1 VRVAVLEDQIL
12 TRNGIVAAL
21 TDAGVEVV
29 SAVTEVSD
37 LIRSIALDSP
47 DAAVVD
53 VRLPPTFTDEGIR
66 AAGQIRKEYP
76 RTAVLVL
83 SQYLEAEYA
92 TSLLES
98 ASGGVGYLLK
108 DRVLEPSTLVDA
120 LRRTAAGECVIDPA
134 IVADLFTARS
144 IRGSEARL
152 TEREL
157 EVLAAMAEGLTN
169 LGIARRLGIS
179 DRTIEVHVQRV
190 FTKLGIPNDME
201 SNRRVLAALHH
212 LRANP

>member
-1 VRVAVLEDQIL
+1 MRVAVLEDHVL
-12 TRNGIVAAL
+12 TRQGIVTTL
-21 TDAGVEVV
+21 TDAGVEVI

-37 LIRSIALDSP
+37 LIRSIALDGP

-66 AAGQIRKEYP
+66 AAGRIRSEYP

-92 TSLLES
+92 TSLLEA

-108 DRVLEPSTLVDA
+108 DRVLEPATLVDA

-134 IVADLFTARS
+134 IVAELFRVRSSRGSTSSLTAR
-144 IRGSEARL
+144 EN
-152 TEREL
+152 

-169 LGIARRLGIS
+169 LGIAQRLGIS
-179 DRTIEVHVQRV
+179 DRTIEVHVQRL
-190 FTKLGIPNDME
+190 FTKLGIPNDMT
-201 SNRRVLAALHH
+201 SNRRVLATLHY
-212 LRANP
+212 LRTSS